1 MTTLIDHPAT
11 ATTTATAGSRPPA
24 QSVPPRNSFLTDA
37 TTMTRRNL
45 LRLRRTPQIMLFAVV
60 GPVVFVVLFDV
71 VFGGSVATGE
81 LDYID
86 FLIPG
91 VLIQTAVFDG
101 MNTAI
106 ALTQDLQRGSLDR
119 FRSLPIRG
127 SAVLIGRTATDLV
140 RATATAFVVVA
151 VGLVLGFR
159 ASEGPLA
166 VLAAVALAVAFG
178 HTFNWA
184 YAYFGLKLKDPTIVE
199 SAGYLPIF
207 PLVFAASTFAPVENM
222 PGWLRPIAEYQ
233 PVTVTADAVRAIM
246 HGGELAGPLTQSV
259 LWIVGLLVLWT
270 TLATRAFAKTVTS

>member
-71 VFGGSVATGE
+71 VFGGSVTTGE

-91 VLIQTAVFDG
+91 VLVQTAVFDG
-101 MNTAI
+101 TSTAI

-119 FRSLPIRG
+119 FRSLPIRR

-166 VLAAVALAVAFG
+166 VLVAVALAVAFG

-184 YAYFGLKLKDPTIVE
+184 YAYFGLKLKDPAIVE

-222 PGWLRPIAEYQ
+222 PGWLQPFAEHQ

>member
-71 VFGGSVATGE
+71 VFGGSVTTGE

-91 VLIQTAVFDG
+91 VLVQTAVFDVTG
-101 MNTAI
+101 TAI

-119 FRSLPIRG
+119 FRSLPIRR
-127 SAVLIGRTATDLV
+127 SAVLIGRTTADLLRLGV
-140 RATATAFVVVA
+140 TALVVLA
-151 VGLVLGFR
+151 VGFLLGSR
-159 ASEGPLA
+159 PGEGPVALMAA
-166 VLAAVALAVAFG
+166 VLLAMALG
-178 HTFNWA
+178 HTFHWA
-184 YAYFGLKLKDPTIVE
+184 YTWLGLLLKDPVAVE
-199 SAGYLPIF
+199 SAGYMPIL
-207 PLVFAASTFAPVENM
+207 PLVFVASTFAPVDNM
-222 PGWLRPIAEYQ
+222 PGWLQPVAEHQ
-233 PVTVTADAVRAIM
+233 PVTVTVDAVRALI
-246 HGGELAGPLTQSV
+246 HGGELAGPLVQSA
-259 LWIVGLLVLWT
+259 LWIVGLLTLWS
-270 TLATRAFAKTVTS
+270 TLATRSFDRMT